1 MIYFSIA
8 IKILGKGDKY
18 MKYVK
23 ERSKYG
29 VFSNIIFMLKQ
40 AREAAPSVVWLVILM
55 AILTVCLQT
64 IQLLF
69 TPAILQTIEVQK
81 SLQDLL
87 LLILRFTIILLIIN
101 ALRAYVR
108 ENTMY
113 GRVGIRTN
121 IIANVSKKQGITSY
135 PNIFNSEFQK
145 LLDRALSALSSNS
158 SPGEA
163 IWETFSAILEGFL
176 GSAVYLFFMSRI
188 EPWIILLTIGTTI
201 TSFLLSKRINEWG
214 YRHRDEVASIS
225 KELNYIIGRS
235 SNNIDAK
242 DIRMFNMKPWLDEVY
257 EKAFRLYRNFHFKSQ
272 RIYFGADLIDLI
284 LSLLRNG
291 IAYIYLINIT
301 IESNLSIANFV
312 LLFTAI
318 NGLTQ
323 KISSLLKDITKLHR
337 ESLEISTIRECIGF
351 NEPFKFEEGLPIEPN
366 PNGEYKIELKDV
378 SFRYPGSEEDT
389 LNSINLT
396 IQPREKLAIVGLN
409 GAGKTTLVKLITG
422 LYDPT
427 EGEVLLNEK
436 SIKDFNRFDIYRHFS
451 AVFQQFSVIAGSVYE
466 NVGQT
471 REENM
476 DLNLANSVIDQA
488 GLLEKV
494 SRLPKSG
501 HTKLVKD
508 VYEDATQ
515 LSGGEL
521 QRLMLARALYKN
533 APILILDEPT
543 AALDPIAENK
553 IYLHYNEMTEKRT
566 SLFISHRLA
575 STRFCDRIV
584 FIGDGKILEEGTH
597 DELMVK
603 DGAYANLFDVQSRY
617 YKDEDGGMAYEG

>member
-1 MIYFSIA
+1 
-8 IKILGKGDKY
+8 

-55 AILTVCLQT
+55 AILTVGLQA

-69 TPAILQTIEVQK
+69 TPAILQTIEEQK

-87 LLILRFTIILLIIN
+87 LMILRFTIILLIVN

-108 ENTMY
+108 ANTMF
-113 GRVGIRTN
+113 GRIEIRSN
-121 IIANVSKKQGITSY
+121 LVSQVSQKQGITSY
-135 PNIFNSEFQK
+135 PNIFKSDFQK
-145 LLDRALSALSSNS
+145 LLNRATNALSGNDE
-158 SPGEA
+158 PGEA
-163 IWETFSAILEGFL
+163 IWETLSTIVEGFL
-176 GSAVYLFFMSRI
+176 GCVVYLFFMSII

-201 TSFLLSKRINEWG
+201 VSFLLSKRINEWG
-214 YRHRDEVASIS
+214 YHHRDEIVSIS
-225 KELNYIIGRS
+225 KKLNYIIGRS

-242 DIRMFNMKPWLDEVY
+242 DIRMFNMKLWLEEVY
-257 EKAFRLYRNFHFKSQ
+257 EKSFKLYRNFHFKSQ

-284 LSLLRNG
+284 LTLLRNG

-301 IESNLSIANFV
+301 IERNLSIANFV

-337 ESLEISTIRECIGF
+337 ESLEISTIREYIGF
-351 NEPFKFEEGLPIEPN
+351 KEPFKFEEGLAIEPN

-378 SFRYPGSEEDT
+378 SFRYPGADVDT
-389 LNSINLT
+389 LKCINLT
-396 IQPREKLAIVGLN
+396 IQPREKLAVVGLN

-427 EGEVLLNEK
+427 EGEVLLNGK

-451 AVFQQFSVIAGSVYE
+451 SVFQQFSVIAGSLYD

-471 REENM
+471 GEENM
-476 DLNLANSVIDQA
+476 DLNLANSVIEQA
-488 GLLEKV
+488 GLLERV
-494 SRLPKSG
+494 SRLAKGG

-543 AALDPIAENK
+543 AALDPMAENE
-553 IYLHYNEMTEKRT
+553 IYLHYNEMTEGRI

-597 DELMVK
+597 NELMMK
-603 DGAYANLFDVQSRY
+603 DGAYANLFHVQSRY
-617 YKDEDGGMAYEG
+617 YKDEEGGMAYEG